1 MRRDPVAAPLS
12 SEAVARIEKPVAED
26 NIVTKE
32 RIFAAVGIRI
42 NKAEA
47 DDDAES
53 VQQESAQTPA

>member
-12 SEAVARIEKPVAED
+12 SETVARIQKPVAED

-42 NKAEA
+42 NKSEEV
-47 DDDAES
+47 DDAET
-53 VQQESAQTPA
+53 VEQESA